1 MYRVTRLATE
11 QSGGDSQDAWRSWV
25 STFQGRFD
33 FTFYDDEYVGTIVQQ
48 SSPAYKLAQWT
59 GAPETLA
66 RTALDI
72 SRDRQED
79 YRLVAPLAGSI
90 RIVQDGDVARVGPG
104 ELALIHMDVPVTLAH
119 EGVTSLALTIPGD
132 RLARRFGPR
141 PPAHRMLADVGLPR
155 VVRDLLL
162 SVAEQRDALTGPGFD
177 SACDRVVD
185 LLSLAVA
192 GHPNLDETS
201 TDAVVRSA
209 ITAYVREHAVDPDI
223 TVASMS
229 AAIGWSVRQ
238 VQAVLFRAGT
248 TASELIRSERLEL
261 ARLMLTNPAFA
272 SHDVSRIA
280 GSVGFG
286 SASAFST
293 AYRRHFGVTPSDT
306 RRSATAHSS

>member
-1 MYRVTRLATE
+1 MYRITRLATE
-11 QSGGDSQDAWRSWV
+11 QTGDDAQDAWRSWV
-25 STFQGRFD
+25 SMLQGRFD
-33 FTFYDDEYVGTIVQQ
+33 FTFYDEGYVGSIVQQ

-59 GAPETLA
+59 GAPETIS
-66 RTALDI
+66 RSTRDI
-72 SRDRQED
+72 SRDRRDD
-79 YRLVAPLAGSI
+79 YRLIAPLAGSI
-90 RIVQDGDVARVGPG
+90 HIRHGDGDARVGVG
-104 ELALIHMDVPVTLAH
+104 QLALIHIDAPVTLTH

-141 PPAHRMLADVGLPR
+141 PPVHRMLADVGLPR
-155 VVRDLLL
+155 VVRDLLI

-185 LLSLAVA
+185 LLSLAAA
-192 GHPNLDETS
+192 GQPNLDDSS

-272 SHDVSRIA
+272 AHDVARIA
-280 GSVGFG
+280 SAVGFG

-306 RRSATAHSS
+306 RKAAVHSS